1 MSGAFKLNMED
12 LKKLGKNAALV
23 GVAASAAYASTN
35 VTSLDMGAMTAF
47 IVPVITLVLQAV
59 LTWAKDNTK

>member
-1 MSGAFKLNMED
+1 MSGSFKLDMAD
-12 LKKLGKNAALV
+12 LKKLGKNAVLV

-35 VTSLDMGAMTAF
+35 ITSLDMGAMTAF